1 MSSRPRVATRC
12 ARHLSHAA
20 SLLGATALT
29 AVSFIGTPAIGQ
41 DLSETQTTI
50 LERITV
56 IAQRGTKNVLEVPQ
70 NVTVIDGEVIEDH
83 VVRDIQDLVRY
94 EPGVSVNRQT
104 SLTNPFGQ
112 LTGFSIRGVSGN
124 RVQMLV
130 DGARIQEGITDGSRD
145 FVDPWNMKQVELIRG
160 PNSVLWGADALG
172 GTVAFE
178 TIDPSD
184 LLDGSDKPWAV
195 EIKTAWDSL
204 DNSFRQQITGA
215 YDFGDVQV
223 LGSIGHLSAEEAELS
238 NADPDGGIWGCS
250 RPDYFGCDELFPAE
264 TDAVNGL
271 AKLVWTPNAE
281 HEVTVTGEFFSR
293 QTEIDQ
299 VWDSQAENPL
309 VASYPSYYYA
319 SESYIRNLDMSRTR
333 LAVEHDW
340 QVGTDW
346 LDSIDWKLSWSPQ
359 TRDTTSVQLRN
370 YLLYT
375 PAQLREL
382 TKIRNYGEDFLE
394 ADVQMVSSFGLGES
408 FHTLTYGFDGDIS
421 WSDYDG
427 TDITDNQTTGVVTTT
442 EGNGF
447 NFPAVETVRADFYI
461 QDEIKLLDDRLTL
474 TPGVR
479 LVNYSLDPTVD

>member
-70 NVTVIDGEVIEDH
+70 NVTVIDGEVIEEH

-195 EIKTAWDSL
+195 EIKTA
-204 DNSFRQQITGA
+204 
-215 YDFGDVQV
+215 
-223 LGSIGHLSAEEAELS
+223 
-238 NADPDGGIWGCS
+238 
-250 RPDYFGCDELFPAE
+250 
-264 TDAVNGL
+264 
-271 AKLVWTPNAE
+271 
-281 HEVTVTGEFFSR
+281 
-293 QTEIDQ
+293 
-299 VWDSQAENPL
+299 
-309 VASYPSYYYA
+309 
-319 SESYIRNLDMSRTR
+319 
-333 LAVEHDW
+333 
-340 QVGTDW
+340 
-346 LDSIDWKLSWSPQ
+346 
-359 TRDTTSVQLRN
+359 
-370 YLLYT
+370 
-375 PAQLREL
+375 
-382 TKIRNYGEDFLE
+382 
-394 ADVQMVSSFGLGES
+394 
-408 FHTLTYGFDGDIS
+408 
-421 WSDYDG
+421 
-427 TDITDNQTTGVVTTT
+427 
-442 EGNGF
+442 
-447 NFPAVETVRADFYI
+447 
-461 QDEIKLLDDRLTL
+461 
-474 TPGVR
+474 
-479 LVNYSLDPTVD
+479 